1 VNEDL
6 TGRRVHQKLGES
18 ELGPLIGVVRDVRWQ
33 VTTTP
38 TSYDCSVGLLV
49 ETPDGDL
56 IVVAFDKVRVAK

>member
-18 ELGPLIGVVRDVRWQ
+18 ELGPLIGVVRDVRWH
-33 VTTTP
+33 VEP
-38 TSYDCSVGLLV
+38 GDDAIDFVIALLV

-56 IVVAFDKVRVAK
+56 TVVAFDKVRVAK